1 MRPAQQS
8 LSAVNGANR
17 SRLKEPVW
25 AITSY
30 FDPTGRKRRLKNYR
44 EFRRRLQVPLVA
56 VELSFDGPFD
66 LTPDDAEI
74 LIQVRGGSILWQKE
88 RLLNLALQA
97 LPSSCDTVA
106 WLDCDTVLTRSDW
119 ASELRRLLHKCAI
132 VQLFERMY
140 HVPPDRDIPPD
151 YKADATAAR
160 RVPSFQGESFQGV
173 ACLLAKGNLPAE
185 TFRIA
190 GLSQLYKYN
199 PGMAWGAKR
208 ATLESIGFYD
218 AAILG
223 TGDKAM
229 FSAACGYATDYAA
242 GRYLGPLAKT
252 HYLEWA
258 ERFYQAARRQIGYIE
273 GELLHL
279 WHGDLVN
286 RRYSNRHALF
296 AKFEFDPY
304 TDIALNEEGVWHWSS
319 EKAEMHE
326 YVRAH
331 FETAESMVVAG
342 KARHASAQSLSA

>member
-1 MRPAQQS
+1 MAVTVRPTQSS
-8 LSAVNGANR
+8 LSAVNGADR
-17 SRLKEPVW
+17 GRLDEPVW

-56 VELSFDGPFD
+56 VELSFDGSFD
-66 LTPDDAEI
+66 LTTDDAEI

-97 LPSSCDTVA
+97 LPSSCNTVA
-106 WLDCDTVLTRSDW
+106 WLDCDTILTRPDW
-119 ASELRRLLHKCAI
+119 PNELRRMLDRCVV

-140 HVPPDRDIPPD
+140 HLPPDFHLPPD
-151 YKADATAAR
+151 YKGDSTDLSGAE
-160 RVPSFQGESFQGV
+160 PFQGV
-173 ACLLAKGNLPAE
+173 ACFLAQGNLPAE

-190 GLSQLYKYN
+190 GLSQRYKYN

-208 ATLESIGFYD
+208 STLEAIGFYD

-223 TGDKAM
+223 TGDKAL
-229 FSAACGYATDYAA
+229 FSAACGYAADYAT
-242 GRYLGPLAKT
+242 GRYLGPLARM
-252 HYLEWA
+252 HYLKWA
-258 ERFYQAARRQIGYIE
+258 ERFYQDAQKQIGYIE
-273 GELLHL
+273 GDLFHL

-296 AKFEFDPY
+296 SKFEFDPY
-304 TDIALNEEGVWHWSS
+304 TDIALNEEGVWRWCS
-319 EKAEMHE
+319 EKPEMHE

-331 FETAESMVVAG
+331 FETAESMVIAG
-342 KARHASAQSLSA
+342 KEANAAAQFLSA

>member
-1 MRPAQQS
+1 MRPTQS
-8 LSAVNGANR
+8 SISAVNGVGR
-17 SRLKEPVW
+17 SRLNEPVW

-44 EFRRRLQVPLVA
+44 EFRRRLQVPLIA
-56 VELSFDGPFD
+56 VELSFDGRFD
-66 LTPDDAEI
+66 LTTGDADI

-106 WLDCDTVLTRSDW
+106 WLDCDTILARPGW
-119 ASELRRLLHKCAI
+119 PSELRRALDECVI

-140 HVPPDRDIPPD
+140 HLPPD
-151 YKADATAAR
+151 YKGDSTDLSGAEL
-160 RVPSFQGESFQGV
+160 FLGV
-173 ACLLAKGNLPAE
+173 ACFLAQGNLPAE

-190 GLSQLYKYN
+190 GLSQRYKYN

-208 ATLESIGFYD
+208 ATLEATGFYD

-223 TGDKAM
+223 TGDKAL
-229 FSAACGYATDYAA
+229 FSAACGYAADYAT
-242 GRYLGPLAKT
+242 GRYLGPLARK
-252 HYLEWA
+252 HYMEWA
-258 ERFYQAARRQIGYIE
+258 ERFHQAVRRQIGYIE
-273 GELLHL
+273 GDLLHL

-296 AKFEFDPY
+296 SKFEFDPY
-304 TDIALNEEGVWHWSS
+304 TDIALTEEGVWRWSS
-319 EKAEMHE
+319 EKPEMHE

-331 FETAESMVVAG
+331 FETAESMVIAG
-342 KARHASAQSLSA
+342 KETNAASQFLSA